1 MRSSSLRMVRCLHP
15 DRAKLLQC
23 NRMAD
28 WRQIQA
34 RIRKAKTSSDPA
46 AQLAELYQRTRDAMV
61 AFELAQWHEKAGN
74 AGDTVEWY
82 TTAAQ
87 KFRRAQW
94 RTKAVEALTRLGA
107 PVPEAAPEMPSGKS
121 ESTTAPVVSDSAT
134 NPAHIPYDPAV
145 EEEVERERSHGPSE
159 FANGESAGTFASA
172 HSDEEAQDASVEESS
187 NLSGTSAAGKSR
199 DAAGDPAKRR
209 RRGRRGGRN

>member
-34 RIRKAKTSSDPA
+34 RIRKARTSSDPA
-46 AQLAELYQRTRDAMV
+46 AQLADLYQRTRDAMV

-74 AGDTVEWY
+74 ATDTVQWY

-87 KFRRAQW
+87 RFRRAQW
-94 RTKAVEALTRLGA
+94 RTKAEEALTRLGA
-107 PVPEAAPEMPSGKS
+107 PIPEALPETAEHAPESRSAAAAAGKS
-121 ESTTAPVVSDSAT
+121 ASTSTPSR
-134 NPAHIPYDPAV
+134 IPYDPTV
-145 EEEVERERSHGPSE
+145 EEEVE
-159 FANGESAGTFASA
+159 
-172 HSDEEAQDASVEESS
+172 
-187 NLSGTSAAGKSR
+187 
-199 DAAGDPAKRR
+199 
-209 RRGRRGGRN
+209 